1 MDAKNVSQE
10 GSKKK
15 NMKKGRAG
23 ESKDPKEKKETKKNK
38 KHYLQTSSYILVLNF
53 IITQFK
59 TYISNKNSFS
69 SGNQLKKSQYNFF
82 STLGNP

>member
-1 MDAKNVSQE
+1 MEAKNVSQE
-10 GSKKK
+10 GSKK

-53 IITQFK
+53 IITQF
-59 TYISNKNSFS
+59 
-69 SGNQLKKSQYNFF
+69 
-82 STLGNP
+82 